1 MEVEIK
7 AKIENKN
14 EFEKKLKSMGAK
26 FIREVVEEDEYFN
39 HPCLDFA
46 STDEALRI
54 RNDYTLTYKGPKVDE
69 DTKSRE
75 EINLKIDNLDK
86 SRKLLISLGFKS
98 VAKVV
103 KKRRYYNIGNL
114 NISVDNLPEL
124 GDFVEVECIGEY
136 KPCKEKVMQMA
147 KELRLRDFIRKS
159 YLELVLEAREE

>member
-14 EFEKKLKSMGAK
+14 EFERKLKGAE
-26 FIREVVEEDEYFN
+26 FIKEVVEEDEYFN
-39 HPCLDFA
+39 HPCRDFA

-54 RNDYTLTYKGPKVDE
+54 RNDYTLTYKGPRVDK

-75 EINLKIDNLDK
+75 EINLKIDDLDK
-86 SRKLLISLGFKS
+86 ARNLLISLGFKP

-103 KKRRYYNIGNL
+103 KRRRYYKMGEI

-136 KPCKEKVMQMA
+136 EPCKEKVMEFA
-147 KELRLRDFIRKS
+147 KELGLGDFIRKS